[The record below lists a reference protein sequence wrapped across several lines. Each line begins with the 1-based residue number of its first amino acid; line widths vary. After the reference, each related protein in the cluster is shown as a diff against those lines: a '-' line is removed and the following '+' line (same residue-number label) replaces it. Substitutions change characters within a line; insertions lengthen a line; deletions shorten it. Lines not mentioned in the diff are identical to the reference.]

1 MNDEETIAQING
13 KYVMPPDA
21 GPAWRKAAEMGMDM
35 SLIECNLE
43 LTPWERLLRNDGAL
57 EFINSMR
64 KLNPVTDGDSDRDR

>member
-1 MNDEETIAQING
+1 MYDEETIAQING

-57 EFINSMR
+57 ALVRALQQGS
-64 KLNPVTDGDSDRDR
+64 PAPDGTAD